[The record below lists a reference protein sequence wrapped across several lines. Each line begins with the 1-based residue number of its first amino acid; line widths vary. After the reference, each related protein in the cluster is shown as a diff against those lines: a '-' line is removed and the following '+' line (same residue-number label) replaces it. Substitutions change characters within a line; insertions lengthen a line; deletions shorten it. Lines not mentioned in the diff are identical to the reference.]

1 MTSPSRRMIQ
11 YFRSYPTLGR
21 RYGELPRNV
30 KLYIWIIL
38 GIAIVLTV
46 LTLILVDQ
54 PPLQWEH
61 VFFFLVFS
69 FLMELYSDSISH
81 KEAPSQLFDIGIF
94 FAGFSVVIFQ
104 NVWVLLMTVVLA
116 QIASY
121 SFGRRRVHVMTFNAA
136 EMINGG
142 LPLLWILVILGPVN
156 TSDPI
161 LVLLISFVLAMV
173 FNIIITFET
182 RAVLALMEK
191 RRMLHTLTHDYELGD
206 EVFAVSIA
214 LIAFSVALA
223 IPDFYYVLFL
233 MLLIIILERAKAMR
247 EAREVDLTMRGHLD
261 KIGNPLFSLD
271 GYLRLMRVQLE
282 QEQFDRDALKE
293 TLDGAIRENDSIKNE
308 IKKSG
313 DK

>member
-1 MTSPSRRMIQ
+1 MIQ

-21 RYGELPRNV
+21 RYGDLPRNV
-30 KLYIWIIL
+30 KLFIWIIL

-46 LTLILVDQ
+46 LTLILVGQ

-94 FAGFSVVIFQ
+94 FAGFSVVVFQ
-104 NVWVLLMTVVLA
+104 NVWVLLMTIALA
-116 QIASY
+116 QISSY
-121 SFGRRRVHVMTFNAA
+121 LFGTRRVHAMAFNVAQR
-136 EMINGG
+136 MNGG

-182 RAVLALMEK
+182 RAVLALVEK
-191 RRMLHTLTHDYELGD
+191 RSMLRMLTHDYELGD
-206 EVFAVSIA
+206 EVFAVSIL

-223 IPDFYYVLFL
+223 IPDFYYVFFL
-233 MLLIIILERAKAMR
+233 MLLIIILERADAMR
-247 EAREVDLTMRGHLD
+247 EARKVDLTIRDHLD

-271 GYLRLMRVQLE
+271 GYLQLMRIQLE
-282 QEQFDRDALKE
+282 QEQLNRDALKE
-293 TLDGAIRENDSIKNE
+293 TLDGAIREIDSIKNE